1 MRLAVR
7 SAVPERR
14 WRMGAKTKKVI
25 LFIVE
30 GPTDEETLSPV
41 LKKVFQKEDVR
52 FHVVHGD
59 MTSNWSVSGANAVK
73 TVYEH
78 MEVERKRY
86 GFEKRDIMK
95 VIHLV
100 DIDGAFIPADRV
112 LGSRGETLRY
122 FDDRIE
128 ASDPDRIIDRNKRK
142 SQVLQRLCT
151 ADAVGKIP
159 YSIYYFSRN
168 LEHVLHN
175 NNEDLTDDEKISC
188 ADAFVDR
195 YGVDQKGFQAFISS
209 GDFAVP
215 GEFHETWSFI
225 MKGLN
230 SLHRHCNF
238 HLLFQ
243 DKELED
249 AAGSRN

>member
-1 MRLAVR
+1 MA
-7 SAVPERR
+7 
-14 WRMGAKTKKVI
+14 AKTKKVI

-30 GPTDEETLSPV
+30 GPTDEGALSPV
-41 LKKVFQKEDVR
+41 LKKTFQREDVR

-59 MTSNWSVSGANAVK
+59 MTSNWAVSGNNAVK

-78 MEVERKRY
+78 IEVERKRY
-86 GFEKRDIMK
+86 GIEKKDILK

-100 DIDGAFIPADRV
+100 DIDGAFIPADKV
-112 LGSRGETLRY
+112 IPGTTGAIRY

-128 ASDPDRIIDRNKRK
+128 SADPDGVVDRNTRK
-142 SQVLQRLCT
+142 SQVLYRLCT

-175 NNEDLTDDEKISC
+175 DNGDLTDDEKINY
-188 ADAFVDR
+188 ADAFADR
-195 YGVDQKGFQAFISS
+195 YGSDQKGFQAFISS
-209 GDFAVP
+209 DAFAVP
-215 GEFHETWSFI
+215 GDFRETWNFI

-230 SLHRHCNF
+230 SLHRYCNL

-243 DKELED
+243 E
-249 AAGSRN
+249 G

>member
-1 MRLAVR
+1 MA
-7 SAVPERR
+7 
-14 WRMGAKTKKVI
+14 AKTKKVI

-41 LKKVFQKEDVR
+41 LKKTFQREDVR

-59 MTSNWSVSGANAVK
+59 MTSNWSVSGNNAVK

-78 MEVERKRY
+78 IEVERKRY
-86 GFEKRDIMK
+86 GIEKKDILK

-100 DIDGAFIPADRV
+100 DIDGAFIPADKV
-112 LGSRGETLRY
+112 IPSKTGAIQY

-128 ASDPDRIIDRNKRK
+128 SADPDGVVDRNTRK
-142 SQVLQRLCT
+142 SQVLYRLCT

-168 LEHVLHN
+168 LEHVLHDDN
-175 NNEDLTDDEKISC
+175 RDLTDDEKINY
-188 ADAFVDR
+188 ADAFADR
-195 YGVDQKGFQAFISS
+195 YGSDQKGFQAFISS
-209 GDFAVP
+209 DDFAVP
-215 GEFHETWSFI
+215 GDFRETWNFI
-225 MKGLN
+225 MQGLN
-230 SLHRHCNF
+230 SLHRYCNL

-243 DKELED
+243 E
-249 AAGSRN
+249 G